1 MASGDDPPR
10 KSFASKFRRKKIT
23 TSRVPTQTE
32 VGEGPSV
39 APDLPTPP
47 PPPPA
52 RSQQPSPEQG
62 QGQLDP
68 PLVAPPYFPGHFP
81 PSSTSPRFPSPDPT
95 HASPFYLYYPPPS
108 SQAAGPS
115 TGPHPPYPYPY
126 YYPYPVQHEQG
137 GPSRPPEV
145 GASDPAAATDK
156 RQYIEPDGDK

>member
-23 TSRVPTQTE
+23 ASRPTQAE

-39 APDLPTPP
+39 PPDLPTPP

-52 RSQQPSPEQG
+52 RSQQHSPEQG
-62 QGQLDP
+62 QGHLDP
-68 PLVAPPYFPGHFP
+68 PPFVPPYFPSYFPP
-81 PSSTSPRFPSPDPT
+81 PSSTSPRFPSQDQT
-95 HASPFYLYYPPPS
+95 HASPFYPYYPPPL
-108 SQAAGPS
+108 SQEAGPS

-145 GASDPAAATDK
+145 SASPPAAATDK

>member
-10 KSFASKFRRKKIT
+10 KSFASKFRRKKIMA
-23 TSRVPTQTE
+23 SRPTQSE

-39 APDLPTPP
+39 QPDLPTPP

-52 RSQQPSPEQG
+52 RSQQHSPEQG

-68 PLVAPPYFPGHFP
+68 PPIVPPYFPGHFP
-81 PSSTSPRFPSPDPT
+81 PSSTSPHFPSTDQT
-95 HASPFYLYYPPPS
+95 HASPFYPYYPPPS
-108 SQAAGPS
+108 SLEAGPS
-115 TGPHPPYPYPY
+115 TGAHPPYPYPY

-145 GASDPAAATDK
+145 GASDPAVATDK